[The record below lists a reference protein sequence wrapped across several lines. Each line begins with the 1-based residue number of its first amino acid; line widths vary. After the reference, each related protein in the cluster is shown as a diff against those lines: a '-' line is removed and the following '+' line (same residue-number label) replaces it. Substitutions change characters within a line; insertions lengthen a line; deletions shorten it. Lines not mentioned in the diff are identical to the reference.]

1 MQRYVLPTL
10 SVLTILVAWEAAV
23 WLFAV
28 SRFVLP
34 SPLVVLREAAPSW
47 RELLEHTSVTAYE
60 TVVGFALAFLIAFPS
75 AVMIVYSK
83 LAREALYP
91 LLVIAQVMPK
101 TAIAPVLLLWLGFG
115 LWAKVSLAM
124 LIAFFPI
131 VVTTIQ
137 GLQAVEPELL
147 DLVRS
152 LGASGGKVFVK
163 LRVPRA
169 SPHIFDG
176 LKISITLAVVGA
188 VVGEFIGASTGL
200 GFLILRASYDAN
212 TVMMFAAMGLSAT
225 LGLIYFGGI
234 MLLERACMPWYVQ
247 RREVVVQGYL

>member
-10 SVLTILVAWEAAV
+10 SVLAILVAWEAAV
-23 WLFAV
+23 WLFGI

-34 SPLVVLREAAPSW
+34 SPIVVAREAGPHW
-47 RELLEHTSVTAYE
+47 RELLQHTSVTAYE
-60 TVVGFALAFLIAFPS
+60 TVLGFALAFLIAFSS
-75 AVMIVYSK
+75 AVLIVYVA
-83 LAREALYP
+83 LAREAIYP

-152 LGASGGKVFVK
+152 LGAGGGKVFYK

-169 SPHIFDG
+169 MPHIFDG

-188 VVGEFIGASTGL
+188 VVGEFIGASSGL

-212 TVMMFAAMGLSAT
+212 TIMMFAAMGLSAT